1 MSIGRSTLR
10 NRRILVIDDN
20 SAIHQDFLKILGAPD
35 AFDAA
40 LLADEAA
47 IFGTPQ
53 REAFEIDTALQG
65 EEGLRMVERAMA
77 AGRPYAMAF
86 VDVRMPPGWDGIET
100 TRRIWQTCPDLQIVI
115 CTAYADCSWA
125 EMQDQI
131 QPGDRLLILKK
142 PFDTI
147 EVLQLANALTEKWQ
161 LLQDSKNRLDNLEEL
176 VKQRTAEL
184 EESRSAAVAMME
196 QAIRQRELVEK
207 VCEDLKLQGCVL
219 ESMFEGVA
227 ICTEEGRID
236 HANAAC
242 GAMFGYAGPGME
254 GILLSSVLDGLPEQ
268 AGRIFNDP
276 VEPADHGPWSGELKG
291 RRKDGSS
298 FITRVR
304 ASRLIFDTK
313 RCLVVLIEDITA
325 KKAMETQF
333 LRALR
338 MESVGRLSCGIAH
351 DLNNILTPI
360 MMAAYMLRQPSP
372 AEETEKAI
380 STIESSTQRG
390 ADLIKQLL
398 SFGRGGSGSRT
409 VVKVQ
414 RIVWDVEKIVRA
426 TFPKNI
432 TVEVN
437 AEDSGWPV
445 VCDVTQLHQ
454 VLLNLCVN
462 ARDAMPAGGSLTIT
476 LGNASLDENEAVLHS
491 NAKAGP
497 YLVLQVAD
505 TGEGIPPEIIDRVFD
520 PFFTTKEAGSG
531 TGLGL
536 ATVLGIVENHG
547 GFIDLESTVG
557 QGTVFKLFLPAR
569 PGAGEHA
576 AEAPLAGSPG
586 GNGETILVVDD
597 ERGIRDVT
605 EKMLAGHGY
614 KVLTAGDGSE
624 AIAVYRRHRDEIKM
638 VLTDLMMPGMDGVTM
653 SGILKKMDPG
663 IKIVA
668 SSGIGSVRSRDAKQ
682 KELQALGIHTLLLKP
697 YRAEVVLGALGREL
711 QTVPA

>member
-1 MSIGRSTLR
+1 MSFARPSLR

-35 AFDAA
+35 AIDAA

-53 REAFEIDTALQG
+53 REPFEIDTALQG

-77 AGRPYAMAF
+77 AGRPYALAF
-86 VDVRMPPGWDGIET
+86 VDVRMPPGWDGVET

-161 LLQDSKNRLDNLEEL
+161 LLQDSKNRLGSLEEL

-227 ICTEEGRID
+227 ICTEGGRID

-242 GAMFGYAGPGME
+242 CTMFGYAGPEME
-254 GILLSSVLDGLPEQ
+254 GMLLSAVLDGLPEQ
-268 AGRIFNDP
+268 AGRIFN
-276 VEPADHGPWSGELKG
+276 EPAEHGPWSEELKG
-291 RRKDGSS
+291 RCKDGSS

-325 KKAMETQF
+325 KKAMEAQF

-414 RIVWDVEKIVRA
+414 RIVRDVEKIVRA

-476 LGNASLDENEAVLHS
+476 LGNASLDEADAAMRS

-497 YLVLQVAD
+497 HLVLQVSD
-505 TGEGIPPEIIDRVFD
+505 TGEGIPPEIMDKIFD

-547 GFIDLESTVG
+547 GFIDLESTMG
-557 QGTVFKLFLPAR
+557 RGTLFKLFLPAC

-576 AEAPLAGSPG
+576 AEAPLAGPPG
-586 GNGETILVVDD
+586 GRGETILVVDD

-614 KVLTAGDGSE
+614 KVLTARDGSE

-668 SSGIGSVRSRDAKQ
+668 SSGIGSVRSRDTKE
-682 KELQALGIHTLLLKP
+682 KELQALGIQTLLLKP
-697 YRAEVVLGALGREL
+697 YRAEVVLRTLGREL